1 MDLTNYVMGSTEPP
15 EEEAGNVIELKP
27 PPYRPPSP
35 KEQDVLRPLPHAVGP
50 EKAVLSVVLQF
61 PERLEAL
68 ESLPKDFFY
77 LPAHNTLVAKLVEIR
92 SEGKEIELVSLVQ
105 RLLDDGLLDR
115 VGGPSAVTDLYTY
128 QPSPTHFDH
137 HLEIV
142 AQKHAARAAIQQANK
157 LVEAIYDQPDEVIGT
172 IGKVL
177 ENLKGVL
184 DASPTV
190 TPLLARAYAEQYD
203 PKAKPPP
210 DEAVMM
216 IGQAPIAARGNLT
229 VIQGKQKAGKSAV
242 VSSIIGAALRGRY
255 AAKGDTLGIE
265 WVDEKHDGTV
275 IHFDTEQSK
284 SDWWGLV
291 TRSFIRSGN
300 MQFMSRIVSISL
312 LPFKLAER
320 MQVVEEILR
329 DQAGKKGVELMVLD
343 GVADLTASPN
353 DEEESRELVARLMS
367 LANKYHIAIVCI
379 IHENPSAE
387 NGKTRGHLGSE
398 LGRKAF
404 ANLRVD
410 KDQDSVSTLYGSD
423 MRKRDIPKS
432 AGICFAWNEEEK
444 MHTVIG
450 SSSEIERE
458 RSAKSAETKKANELA
473 KHTALLESIL
483 ADDSMPYN
491 DLVQAIIE
499 ADGVSDS
506 AAKKRIP
513 KWISAG
519 ILTKNPDG
527 NYSLP

>member
-1 MDLTNYVMGSTEPP
+1 MSTMSKPVDPRNFFHDGDDEPP
-15 EEEAGNVIELKP
+15 QNVVPIKP
-27 PPYRPPSP
+27 PPREPPP
-35 KEQDVLRPLPHAVGP
+35 TVGDNPPPLLH
-50 EKAVLSVVLQF
+50 SDHM
-61 PERLEAL
+61 
-68 ESLPKDFFY
+68 LPKAEAAARQ
-77 LPAHNTLVAKLVEIR
+77 LIR
-92 SEGKEIELVSLVQ
+92 SWC
-105 RLLDDGLLDR
+105 DH
-115 VGGPSAVTDLYTY
+115 GPKQVNHCDPECFPGVF
-128 QPSPTHFDH
+128 QD
-137 HLEIV
+137 I
-142 AQKHAARAAIQQANK
+142 AA
-157 LVEAIYDQPDEVIGT
+157 
-172 IGKVL
+172 
-177 ENLKGVL
+177 GVL
-184 DASPTV
+184 DSMLNHGAKDFGGVHAYFTGAPAGLMAELVESNQGNSPQPQDCGPLIKILLDHHRARRREMVASKIAKALERGKSV
-190 TPLLARAYAEQYD
+190 EPLLKELQEIEDGGKDASLLVRAYAEQYD
-203 PKAKPPP
+203 PNAKPPP
-210 DEAVMM
+210 DEAVMA
-216 IGQAPIAARGNLT
+216 INQAPIAARGNLT

-242 VSSIIGAALRGRY
+242 VSSIIAAALRGKFT
-255 AAKGDTLGIE
+255 AKGDTLGVE
-265 WVDEKHDGTV
+265 WVDDKHDGVV

-300 MQFMSRIVSISL
+300 RQFMSRIVSISL
-312 LPFKLAER
+312 MPFKLADR
-320 MQVVEEILR
+320 MQIVEEVLR
-329 DQAGKKGVELMVLD
+329 DQAGKNGVELLVLD

-353 DEEESRELVARLMS
+353 DEEESRELVARLMA

-410 KDQDSVSTLYGSD
+410 KDKDSVSTLYGTD
-423 MRKRDIPKS
+423 MRKKDIPKS

-450 SSSEIERE
+450 SSSDIERE
-458 RSAKSAETKKANELA
+458 RAAKSAETKKANETA

-483 ADDSMPYN
+483 GNDSMPYN

-513 KWISAG
+513 KWIASGLLA
-519 ILTKNPDG
+519 KNSDG